1 MKVIILILL
10 KVHLSRNKKIFI
22 FFTGIWS
29 PILLT
34 VIVTWAGWVAGWRK
48 AKYLQENLHVSS
60 PPPTKTPPCWTSRR
74 TSLSVQVRQTTLFKW
89 KVVVMLY
96 NIVKR
101 KKWVMNLN
109 VYFLE
114 DGKFLPDVVFA
125 LCNLHYE
132 LCINL
137 GFAIEKKSKECFIS
151 SKEKYEASQAF
162 DNVAIHLKI
171 W

>member
-1 MKVIILILL
+1 
-10 KVHLSRNKKIFI
+10 
-22 FFTGIWS
+22 
-29 PILLT
+29 
-34 VIVTWAGWVAGWRK
+34 
-48 AKYLQENLHVSS
+48 
-60 PPPTKTPPCWTSRR
+60 
-74 TSLSVQVRQTTLFKW
+74 
-89 KVVVMLY
+89 
-96 NIVKR
+96 
-101 KKWVMNLN
+101 MNLN

-114 DGKFLPDVVFA
+114 DWKFLPDVVFA

-151 SKEKYEASQAF
+151 SMEKYEASQAF